1 MQTCLVIGA
10 GIAGAQVATSMRREG
25 FKGTITVIGEE
36 PFAPYERPS
45 LSKLFLTSEDE
56 AQLIGCFDAGHY
68 EENQIELVLG
78 RKVQA
83 VDITAHQ
90 VMLMG
95 DEVLKYTL
103 LVFATGSRARRL
115 NIPGAE
121 AIRTLRT
128 AHDAQAL
135 RPELEPGQKVVCI
148 GAGVIGLE
156 LASSARRLGC
166 DVTVVTHGKDVMGR
180 SLPSN
185 LAGVVKKIHLEQGVN
200 FQFQTEVTQ
209 VEKGRLRFRTGATLD
224 GDVFIA
230 GVGAERNTELAQA
243 AGIAVRSGIIVDE
256 FGRTNVPSVYAVGD
270 VAEYFSPRLGKHVT
284 AENWH
289 HAQRHAA
296 SVGTGIA
303 GSAVPYDEIP
313 RFWTDQQG
321 INIQVVGNTEL
332 GARMIFR
339 GDPDSK
345 RFCAFQFD
353 ENSIPVAVIG
363 FDASKDVM
371 GGARLIERAL
381 PTDIHLI
388 ANETVSLKSILK

>member
-25 FKGTITVIGEE
+25 FKGTITIIGEE
-36 PFAPYERPS
+36 PFAPYERPP
-45 LSKLFLTSEDE
+45 LSKSFLTSEDE
-56 AQLIGCFDAGHY
+56 AQLISCFDAGHY
-68 EENQIELVLG
+68 DENQIELVLG

-83 VDITAHQ
+83 VDITARQ
-90 VMLMG
+90 VILM
-95 DEVLKYTL
+95 DNEVLKYTL

-135 RPELEPGQKVVCI
+135 RRDLEPGQKVVCI
-148 GAGVIGLE
+148 GAGMIGLE
-156 LASSARRLGC
+156 LASSARSLGC
-166 DVTVVTHGKDVMGR
+166 DVTVVAHGKDVLGR
-180 SLPSN
+180 SLPNN
-185 LAGVVKKIHLEQGVN
+185 LAGVVKRIHLERGVK
-200 FQFQTEVTQ
+200 FHFQTEVTQ
-209 VEKGRLRFRTGATLD
+209 IVKGKVRFRTGAPLD

-230 GVGAERNTELAQA
+230 GVGAVRNTELAQA
-243 AGIAVRSGIIVDE
+243 AGVAVRSGIIVDE

-270 VAEYFSPRLGKHVT
+270 VAEYFSPRLSKHVT

-303 GSAVPYDEIP
+303 GRAVPYNEIP

-321 INIQVVGNTEL
+321 VNIQVVGNIEL
-332 GARMIFR
+332 AARTIFR
-339 GDPDSK
+339 GDPDSN
-345 RFCAFQFD
+345 RFSAFQFD
-353 ENSIPVAVIG
+353 ANSIPVAVIG

-381 PTDIHLI
+381 PTDIQLI
-388 ANETVSLKSILK
+388 ANETVPFKSILK

>member
-1 MQTCLVIGA
+1 MQTCLVVGA
-10 GIAGAQVATSMRREG
+10 GIAGAQVATSMRQEG
-25 FKGTITVIGEE
+25 FKGKITIIGEE
-36 PFAPYERPS
+36 PFAPYERPP
-45 LSKLFLTSEDE
+45 LSKLFLTSKDE
-56 AQLIGCFDAGHY
+56 TQLIDCFDSDHY
-68 EENQIELVLG
+68 QENQIDLLLG

-83 VDITAHQ
+83 VDVTAQQ
-90 VMLMG
+90 VMLLG

-115 NIPGAE
+115 NIPGAA

-135 RPELEPGQKVVCI
+135 RPELEPGQKVICI

-156 LASSARRLGC
+156 LASSACMLGC
-166 DVTVVTHGKDVMGR
+166 DVNVITHGKDVMNR
-180 SLPSN
+180 SLPRN
-185 LAGVVKKIHLEQGVN
+185 LAGVLKKVHLEQGVN
-200 FQFQTEVTQ
+200 FHFQTEVTQ

-243 AGIAVRSGIIVDE
+243 AGIAVRTGIIVDE

-303 GSAVPYDEIP
+303 GRAVPYDEIP

-321 INIQVVGNTEL
+321 INIQVVGNIEL
-332 GARMIFR
+332 GARTIFR

-353 ENSIPVAVIG
+353 ENNIPVAVIG